1 MVDGGR
7 RKMVLETFFV
17 FAGKK
22 MLRAYLYMILYA
34 IDIIQEI
41 QGISFK
47 DTLSFLYYTCRQ

>member
-17 FAGKK
+17 VFAGKK
-22 MLRAYLYMILYA
+22 RAYLYMILYVM
-34 IDIIQEI
+34 DIIQEI
-41 QGISFK
+41 QGISLK